1 MSAVTGDV
9 EKEVRTFTALI
20 ADDHEFVRNWLRDEL
35 TKNFPGLSSVA
46 VSSTP
51 GEAVSKAI
59 SLKPDLIFLDIDFEN
74 DRSING
80 IEAAERI
87 WKEHAGAAIVIV
99 SSHKGEIYIKHLYK
113 VTPADGAYGFILKDK
128 VAQYL
133 VEATNAVLSGDC
145 WVDPEIKR
153 IVSRLQRSN
162 QSLSDNEY
170 EALIC
175 IALGL
180 SDTTSGR
187 LLCLTEKAIQAR
199 LQLLYSKF
207 GIPPKGDPNA
217 GVFNPRCRAV
227 RCGLQRG
234 LINESELQAWAAEFS
249 SKAKEVGVE
258 VDL

>member
-1 MSAVTGDV
+1 MSAESG
-9 EKEVRTFTALI
+9 KEATATRSFSALI

-35 TKNFPGLSSVA
+35 TRSFPGLSSVQ
-46 VSSTP
+46 VVSTP
-51 GEAVSKAI
+51 AEAVAKAI

-87 WKEHAGAAIVIV
+87 WKEHSEAAIIIV
-99 SSHKGEIYIKHLYK
+99 SSHKGEVYIKHLYK
-113 VTPADGAYGFILKDK
+113 VTPANGSYGYILKDK
-128 VAQYL
+128 VAKYL

-145 WVDPEIKR
+145 WIDPEITQ
-153 IVSRLQRSN
+153 IVNRLQRSN
-162 QSLSDNEY
+162 LSLSDNEY
-170 EALIC
+170 VALVC
-175 IALGL
+175 AALGL

-207 GIPPKGDPNA
+207 GIPPKGHPDA
-217 GVFNPRCRAV
+217 GIFNPRCRAV
-227 RCGLQRG
+227 WCGLQRG

-249 SKAKEVGVE
+249 KKAKENGIL
-258 VDL
+258 VDM